1 MGSPTSWHR
10 QSFGNATKRLVSV
23 RRCIITSVPILGGTK
38 MNWIFFVNIGAHV
51 PQQER
56 LPFGC
61 LEGGDVGIDI
71 GIEENRAGVSL
82 LFLVVLYTRNGRSM
96 FVGRRYAT
104 YKEIPSRNNILPR
117 SFRRGSE
124 QFFYRSLDYLL
135 RRSAV
140 PLSSSTTTNFA
151 HVRHRGRVKKT
162 SRGFLLR
169 SQPNNGRAE
178 QIRIRDRVSVRSR
191 NRCRHL
197 VQYFIQIGPQILDG
211 CIIFLQQF

>member
-1 MGSPTSWHR
+1 MGSPTSWQR

-23 RRCIITSVPILGGTK
+23 RRCIITSVPILGGRK
-38 MNWIFFVNIGAHV
+38 MNSIFRDHWAHI
-51 PQQER
+51 PQQKR

-71 GIEENRAGVSL
+71 GIEENCASISL

-96 FVGRRYAT
+96 FVGYRYAT

-117 SFRRGSE
+117 GFHRGSE

-140 PLSSSTTTNFA
+140 PFSSSTTTNFT
-151 HVRHRGRVKKT
+151 HVRHRGRIKKT
-162 SRGFLLR
+162 SGGFLLR
-169 SQPNNGRAE
+169 S
-178 QIRIRDRVSVRSR
+178 
-191 NRCRHL
+191 
-197 VQYFIQIGPQILDG
+197 
-211 CIIFLQQF
+211 